1 MSSYAEA
8 SAAVGGNESGGY
20 GVCAAFGC
28 CLPGTMSS
36 STQGGK
42 DWHCRLHFGAPRSEF
57 DDISARVQN
66 RKALFLAAYWLVNR
80 SKGDTVSRKVRD
92 RIKALG
98 RADLLGNGPA
108 TCRSLGARMLR
119 ILGDECRKP
128 QQDIADPTQP
138 KAKADSWNAAADA
151 ARAFLGGLA

>member
-28 CLPGTMSS
+28 CLPGSMSA

-66 RKALFLAAYWLVNR
+66 RKALFTAAYWLVNR
-80 SKGDTVSRKVRD
+80 PKGDTVSRKVLE
-92 RIKALG
+92 RIEALG
-98 RADLLGNGPA
+98 RADIIFAATKADKLTAYHLGVH
-108 TCRSLGARMLR
+108 MLR
-119 ILGDECRKP
+119 VLGDECRQP
-128 QQDIADPTQP
+128 QEHMGTPKRAGQGTTWLDQNQP
-138 KAKADSWNAAADA
+138 EETDA
-151 ARAFLGGLA
+151 

>member
-28 CLPGTMSS
+28 CLPGTMSA

-66 RKALFLAAYWLVNR
+66 RKALFTAAYWLVNR
-80 SKGDTVSRKVRD
+80 AKGDAVASKVLD

-98 RADLLGNGPA
+98 RADIVDAFAKADKQTAYHLGVH
-108 TCRSLGARMLR
+108 MLR
-119 ILGDECRKP
+119 VLGDECRQPQAHMGTPKP
-128 QQDIADPTQP
+128 AGQGTTWLDQNQP
-138 KAKADSWNAAADA
+138 EEVDA
-151 ARAFLGGLA
+151 

>member
-1 MSSYAEA
+1 MSAYAEA

-20 GVCAAFGC
+20 GLCAAFGC
-28 CLPGTMSS
+28 CLPGTMTA

-66 RKALFLAAYWLVNR
+66 RKALFTAAYWLVNR
-80 SKGDTVSRKVRD
+80 PKGDTVTSKVRD

-98 RADLLGNGPA
+98 RADLLEKVPSVRGVTA
-108 TCRSLGARMLR
+108 YHLGVHMLR
-119 ILGDECRKP
+119 VLGDECRQP
-128 QQDIADPTQP
+128 QEHMGTPKRAGQGTTWLDQTQP
-138 KAKADSWNAAADA
+138 QEADA
-151 ARAFLGGLA
+151 